1 MITAIIQGDPPTVT
15 AQQKGVFVRGGKP
28 MFFTK
33 KKVADAQDALVA
45 QLRKFAPRKPI
56 DFPVLIK
63 LKFAFRVTKSRPYER
78 VHGVRPDIDNLAKG
92 ALDALVP
99 AGWLADDSLIDQLV
113 VEKCRVG
120 DPYLE
125 VTMKERQ

>member
-1 MITAIIQGDPPTVT
+1 MITAIIEGDPPTTT
-15 AQQKGVFVRGGKP
+15 AQQKGVMVRNGKP
-28 MFFTK
+28 MFYTK
-33 KKVADAQDALVA
+33 KKVADAQTELVA
-45 QLRKFAPRKPI
+45 QLRKFAPRKPVE
-56 DFPVLIK
+56 FPVLIK
-63 LKFAFRVTKSRPYER
+63 LKFAFRVTKARPNER

-99 AGWLADDSLIDQLV
+99 AGWLKDDSLIDQLV

>member
-1 MITAIIQGDPPTVT
+1 MITAIIQGDPPTCT
-15 AQQKGVFVRGGKP
+15 AQQKGVMVRAGRP

-33 KKVADAQDALVA
+33 KKVKDAQDALIL
-45 QLRKFAPRKPI
+45 QLRKFAPRKPVE
-56 DFPVLIK
+56 FPVLIK
-63 LKFAFRVTKSRPYER
+63 LKFAFRTTKARPNER
-78 VHGVRPDIDNLAKG
+78 VHGVRPDIDNLTKG
-92 ALDALVP
+92 VLDALTP
-99 AGWLADDSLIDQLV
+99 AGWLTDDALIDQLV

>member
-1 MITAIIQGDPPTVT
+1 
-15 AQQKGVFVRGGKP
+15 

-33 KKVADAQDALVA
+33 KKVADAQNALVA
-45 QLRKFAPRKPI
+45 ALKKHAPRQPI
-56 DFPVLIK
+56 DYPVLIK
-63 LKFAFRVTKSRPYER
+63 LKFAFGRTKARPNER

-99 AGWLADDSLIDQLV
+99 AGWLKDDSLIDQLV

>member
-33 KKVADAQDALVA
+33 KKVADAQNALVA

-63 LKFAFRVTKSRPYER
+63 LKFAFRVTKSRPHER

-99 AGWLADDSLIDQLV
+99 AGWLTDDSLIDQLV

-125 VTMKERQ
+125 VTLKERQ

>member
-33 KKVADAQDALVA
+33 KKVADAQNALVA
-45 QLRKFAPRKPI
+45 QLRKFAPRKPVE
-56 DFPVLIK
+56 FPVLIK
-63 LKFAFRVTKSRPYER
+63 LKFAFRVTKARPNER

-99 AGWLADDSLIDQLV
+99 AGWLKDDSLIDQRV
-113 VEKCRVG
+113 VSQPTGFDQTIFQRLK
-120 DPYLE
+120 
-125 VTMKERQ
+125 TI

>member
-1 MITAIIQGDPPTVT
+1 MITAIIDGEPSTVT

-33 KKVADAQDALVA
+33 KKVADAQTALVA
-45 QLRKFAPRKPI
+45 HLRKFAPRKPVE
-56 DFPVLIK
+56 FPVLIK
-63 LKFAFRVTKSRPYER
+63 LKFAFRVTKARPNER

-99 AGWLADDSLIDQLV
+99 AGWLKDDSLIDQLV

>member
-1 MITAIIQGDPPTVT
+1 MITAIIEGDPPTVT
-15 AQQKGVFVRGGKP
+15 AQQKGVMVRAGRP

-33 KKVADAQDALVA
+33 KKVKDAQDALVA
-45 QLRKFAPRKPI
+45 QLRKFAPRQPVE
-56 DFPVLIK
+56 FPVLVKI
-63 LKFAFRVTKSRPYER
+63 KFAFRVTKSRPYER

-99 AGWLADDSLIDQLV
+99 AGWLKDDALIDQLV

-125 VTMKERQ
+125 IVMKERQ

>member
-1 MITAIIQGDPPTVT
+1 MITAVILGDPPTVT
-15 AQQKGVFVRGGKP
+15 AQQKGVMVRAGRP

-33 KKVADAQDALVA
+33 KKVKAAQDALVA
-45 QLRKFAPRKPI
+45 QLRKFAPRQPVE
-56 DFPVLIK
+56 FPVLIK
-63 LKFAFRVTKSRPYER
+63 IKFAFRVTKSRPYER

-99 AGWLADDSLIDQLV
+99 AGWLKDDALIDQLV

-125 VTMKERQ
+125 ITMKERQ